1 VRPRLALV
9 AAVLAVLVA
18 LVLPAVSATPPPAS
32 YSGPPTVASVWPQA
46 SIGEIP
52 GVLPDGSSYEPLAVG
67 AGVSV
72 GQETST
78 GAQGGQTTSLT
89 VVTSGGTRRLR
100 EFPADGSTRL
110 AAVMIGGSQA
120 FWLESS
126 PLATVGPPTT
136 LWAAD
141 LPGGAPHLL
150 ASDPSSVLTVDPPYD
165 LVLANGHLHWLAF
178 RTDGGEVHSVP
189 VTGGQVSAQVLPWVY
204 SIIGWPWLATPMPGD
219 HGPKHLL
226 NVETGEQ
233 IDIDAPY
240 TRELACVPGWCR
252 VSTYDGMNIVEV
264 GTMHTDGSHYQVLS
278 QFGRYYTVNDQP
290 MLIGRFEVEGQ
301 PAASPTPSGTSTA
314 DTSNTVIDT
323 GTPVPDTL
331 WLVDVANG
339 RRVQLTTDFAQGF
352 HSDDNG
358 HIWWSTGTGNA
369 PMWHTLDLR
378 SLT

>member
-1 VRPRLALV
+1 VRPRLALF

-18 LVLPAVSATPPPAS
+18 LVLPAVGATPPPAAF
-32 YSGPPTVASVWPQA
+32 SGPPTVANVWPQA

-52 GVLPDGSSYEPLAVG
+52 GVLPDGSSYEPLAVA

-72 GQETST
+72 GQTTSAD
-78 GAQGGQTTSLT
+78 AQGGQTVSLT
-89 VVTSGGTRRLR
+89 FVTASGARRLR
-100 EFPADGSTRL
+100 DFPADGPTRL
-110 AAVMIGGSQA
+110 AAVTIAGSQA

-126 PLATVGPPTT
+126 PLATEGPHTT

-141 LPGGAPHLL
+141 LPGGLPRLL

-165 LVLANGHLHWLAF
+165 LVFANGHLHWLAF
-178 RTDGGEVHSVP
+178 RSEGGEVHSAP
-189 VTGGQVSAQVLPWVY
+189 ATGGAVTVQLLPLVY
-204 SIIGWPWLATPMPGD
+204 SIVGWPWLATPLPGD

-226 NVETGEQ
+226 NLETGQQ

-252 VSTYDGMNIVEV
+252 VSTYDDSMSVVEV
-264 GTMHTDGSHYQVLS
+264 GTMKTDGSHYQVLS

-301 PAASPTPSGTSTA
+301 PAASPTAPDTSAAAA
-314 DTSNTVIDT
+314 DTSIT
-323 GTPVPDTL
+323 VPDTL
-331 WLVDVANG
+331 WLVDVAKG

-352 HSDDNG
+352 HSDDVG
-358 HIWWSTGTGNA
+358 HIWWSTGAGNA
-369 PMWHTLDLR
+369 LAWHTLDLR